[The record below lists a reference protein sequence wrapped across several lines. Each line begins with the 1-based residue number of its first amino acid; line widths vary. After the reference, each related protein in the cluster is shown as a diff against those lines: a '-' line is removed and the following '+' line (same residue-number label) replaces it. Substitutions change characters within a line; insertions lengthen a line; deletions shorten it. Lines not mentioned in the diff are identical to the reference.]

1 MYPHKSQFFQGFLQ
15 KFQTNKPMVPFLE
28 SALVD
33 LLHTLMKMVVKSEVL
48 DEANSSLKLAKL
60 DLSNS
65 ENLLLCELMK
75 LPTATKSLLRS
86 AGLSNEKRRLFWKN
100 CKEVVV
106 VLIKKIQDRC
116 PLKYAVARC
125 AASLSPLNM
134 VNDKCVNYFDRLVD
148 KLYNLKWITA
158 KDADEAKEYFKFIT
172 AVQNERMDTF
182 LAFDENK
189 VRLDSFF
196 CDFMHG
202 NNKFRKCWDV
212 VKLVFTL
219 SHGQAPVERGFSV
232 NKELQVENLQQL
244 SLVSQRIVSNYLTDF
259 GKSITK
265 VPLTNAFLKSCQLA
279 HSRYATA
286 LEMNKNEA
294 HAQEKDRKRKLK
306 IEEIA
311 EVKEKKRA
319 LEAAIQSLETD
330 TEKYSFAAEKESNLT
345 LLTKANSFRVTVREK
360 KETLSSLE
368 NVFIKLNEEQKQ
380 I

>member
-1 MYPHKSQFFQGFLQ
+1 
-15 KFQTNKPMVPFLE
+15 MVSFLE

-33 LLHTLMKMVVKSEVL
+33 LLHTMMKMVVKPEVL
-48 DEANSSLKLAKL
+48 DEASSSLKLAKL

-86 AGLSNEKRRLFWKN
+86 AGPSNEKIRLFLKN

-134 VNDKCVNYFDRLVD
+134 VDDKEKCVNYFDRLVD

-158 KDADEAKEYFKFIT
+158 KDADESKKFKLKYFKFIT
-172 AVQNERMDTF
+172 AVQNEHKDAF
-182 LAFDENK
+182 LTFDENK
-189 VRLDSFF
+189 VCLDSFF

-202 NNKFRKCWDV
+202 NTKFRKCWDV

-219 SHGQAPVERGFSV
+219 SHGQAAVERGFSV
-232 NKELQVENLQQL
+232 NKELLVENLQQL
-244 SLVSQRIVSNYLTDF
+244 SLVSQRIVSKYLTDF
-259 GKSITK
+259 RKSIIKVQLTK
-265 VPLTNAFLKSCQLA
+265 ALLKSCQLV

-286 LEMNKNEA
+286 LEMNKNEV

-319 LEAAIQSLETD
+319 REAAIQSLETD
-330 TEKYSFAAEKESNLT
+330 IEKYSFAAEKESNLT

-360 KETLSSLE
+360 KETLSSLK
-368 NVFIKLNEEQKQ
+368 NVLIKLNEEQKQ